1 MRRWTIAAV
10 SVVLVVLLR
19 PAYAA
24 EEHSTHQQPPT
35 QPQADEHAH
44 HGEQSS
50 PSDESAQ
57 SKESEHAGHESK
69 QDEGPT
75 ESERRHVPP
84 IPPQHPMPDMSN
96 ERMIEL
102 MEMDDTAA
110 FGMLFLDQ
118 LEWRDIDGDNGLFWD
133 GHAWYGRDFNK
144 LWFKSEGERASGDYE
159 ARLELLWDHIFA
171 RWWSVQTGVRH
182 DLGEGPGRTWAAV
195 GVQGLAPYWFE
206 VEATLYLGEE
216 GRTAAILSGEY
227 DVLLTQRLI
236 LQPKIELNLHGKDD
250 PESGIGSGLSEG
262 ELALRLRY
270 EIRRELAPY
279 LGVTWTHSFGRTA
292 DFVRSEGGDASD
304 LQVVAGLR
312 MWF

>member
-1 MRRWTIAAV
+1 MTAGFPIRRT
-10 SVVLVVLLR
+10 VVAFATALLW
-19 PAYAA
+19 ATSAHA
-24 EEHSTHQQPPT
+24 QSQDTAS
-35 QPQADEHAH
+35 PQAD
-44 HGEQSS
+44 
-50 PSDESAQ
+50 P
-57 SKESEHAGHESK
+57 HAGHTMPAAAPSSPAPSAELPSFIPRLT
-69 QDEGPT
+69 DED
-75 ESERRHVPP
+75 RK
-84 IPPQHPMPDMSN
+84 
-96 ERMIEL
+96 
-102 MEMDDTAA
+102 AA
-110 FGMLFLDQ
+110 FPDLPGHAVHDRAVQSFILLDQ
-118 LEWRDIDGDNGLFWD
+118 FEWQASRETGAVSLDSKGWIGGDRNRIWLRAEGQGEGRRVEDAELHALF
-133 GHAWYGRDFNK
+133 GRQI
-144 LWFKSEGERASGDYE
+144 S
-159 ARLELLWDHIFA
+159 
-171 RWWSVQTGVRH
+171 RWWDVVAGMRQDFRP
-182 DLGEGPGRTWAAV
+182 GPAQTWAAV